1 MIDRGPTSRIP
12 NLLHFLFFLGLT
24 VFAFLLSEAA
34 ILALTHNTQPT
45 VALANQ
51 KLQLL
56 AELSTY
62 LIALSASFFIFP
74 VFWQRP
80 FLIGLQ
86 WNPAKATARL
96 AGLGLLVGFA
106 AQALSVLI
114 PHPKDLPIEDLLK
127 NPRLI
132 WFIAAFGILLGPLF
146 EEVLFRGFLLPAI
159 AIAVDYLRIPR
170 HPDPRVSLENL
181 IAWRSSSTF
190 STLAL
195 TISSIVTSLLFAALH
210 APQLAFTWPAVALLA
225 SVSLILSVVR
235 IRTAS
240 VAASTL
246 VHSCYN
252 LTIFISLF
260 AATNGFR
267 HLDMV

>member
-1 MIDRGPTSRIP
+1 MPTSRIP
-12 NLLHFLFFLGLT
+12 NLLHFLFFLGLV

-45 VALANQ
+45 VALASQ
-51 KLQLL
+51 KLQLF

-62 LIALSASFFIFP
+62 LIALGASFFIFP

-80 FLIGLQ
+80 FLTGLQ
-86 WNPAKATARL
+86 WNPAKATLRL
-96 AGLGLLVGFA
+96 AALGLLLGFA

-114 PHPKDLPIEDLLK
+114 PHPKDLPIEDLFK
-127 NPRLI
+127 NPHLI
-132 WFIAAFGILLGPLF
+132 WSMAAFGILLGPLF

-170 HPDPRVSLENL
+170 DPDPLISLENL
-181 IAWRSSSTF
+181 IAWRSTSSF

-195 TISSIVTSLLFAALH
+195 TISSILTSLLFAVLH

-225 SVSLILSVVR
+225 CFSLILCAVR
-235 IRTAS
+235 IRTGS

-246 VHSCYN
+246 VHCCYN
-252 LTIFISLF
+252 LTIFLSLF
-260 AATNGFR
+260 AATSGFR
-267 HLDMV
+267 HLDRV